1 MGAPERIPDRRLDS
15 WKAIAA
21 FLGRDERTVRR
32 WEKENALPIHRVP
45 GGSKGRV
52 FAYETELA
60 EWLAT
65 PRAADQIAP
74 AVPRLQAVAPP
85 ASRPQPSASFSNLG
99 KWLIACAVLGA
110 LAFGVIRYRHTHN
123 SLDEPHTPTAAAQD
137 FYLKGRYFWNK
148 RTPDDLNRAV
158 DLFTQAI
165 VQDPNYASAY
175 VGLADSYNLLREY
188 SVMPATEAFPRARS
202 AAQKAVDLD
211 PRSADA
217 HTSLAFALFWGSL
230 DVAGAENHFKQALEL
245 DPNNTRSHH
254 WYATFLAEL
263 GRWPEALDQIER
275 ARQLD
280 PSSSAILA
288 DKGFILDYSGDH
300 QQALQLLKQLEAAE
314 PDFISPHRYLADLY
328 FSAAEIAPYL
338 KEAETVAHLQH
349 DANADLVLA
358 AMKKGLAAR
367 GKLGLLES
375 RLHAD
380 QQLYD
385 QGLSSDL
392 TLAADYSLLNDRDDA
407 LHHLNTACD
416 KHEWDVSTL
425 LIARAFNN
433 VRHDPAF
440 QDALRRVGLVP
451 APAR

>member
-45 GGSKGRV
+45 GGSRRRV
-52 FAYETELA
+52 FAYENELA
-60 EWLAT
+60 AWLAA
-65 PRAADQIAP
+65 PKVAAQVGSA
-74 AVPRLQAVAPP
+74 APRLQAVARPVP
-85 ASRPQPSASFSNLG
+85 RPQPSLSLSNVG
-99 KWLIACAVLGA
+99 KWLFACAVLGA
-110 LAFGVIRYRHTHN
+110 LAFGVIRYRHTHS
-123 SLDEPHTPTAAAQD
+123 SLVEPHVPTAAAQD
-137 FYLKGRYFWNK
+137 FYLKGRYYWNK

-165 VQDPNYASAY
+165 VQDPDYASAY

-188 SVMPATEAFPRARS
+188 SVMPASEAFPRARS

-217 HTSLAFALFWGSL
+217 HISLAFALFWGSL

-288 DKGFILDYSGDH
+288 DKGFILEYSGDH
-300 QQALQLLKQLEAAE
+300 QHALQLLKQLETAE

-328 FSAAEIAPYL
+328 FSGGEDALYL
-338 KEAETVAHLQH
+338 TEAEAVSHLQH

-358 AMKKGLAAR
+358 AMKKGFSVR
-367 GKLGLLES
+367 GRTGLIQGK
-375 RLHAD
+375 LHAD

-385 QGLSSDL
+385 QGLASDL

-407 LHHLNTACD
+407 LRHLNAAGD
-416 KHEWDVSTL
+416 KHEWDLSTL
-425 LIARAFNN
+425 LIARSFDN

-440 QDALRRVGLVP
+440 QEVLHRVGLVS
-451 APAR
+451 ATH

>member
-1 MGAPERIPDRRLDS
+1 MGAPERISDRRLDS

-32 WEKENALPIHRVP
+32 WEKENALPVHRVP
-45 GGSKGRV
+45 GSSKGRV
-52 FAYETELA
+52 FAYENELS
-60 EWLAT
+60 EWLAA
-65 PRAADQIAP
+65 PRVGAQVVPP
-74 AVPRLQAVAPP
+74 APRLQAVAPP
-85 ASRPQPSASFSNLG
+85 ASRTQSSSSLSSLA
-99 KWLIACAVLGA
+99 KWLVPFA
-110 LAFGVIRYRHTHN
+110 LLSGCVFGLFRYRRAHS
-123 SLDEPHTPTAAAQD
+123 SLVEPHIPTAAAQD
-137 FYLKGRYFWNK
+137 FYLKGRYYWNK
-148 RTPDDLNRAV
+148 RTPGDLDRAV

-188 SVMPATEAFPRARS
+188 SVMPASEAFPRARS

-211 PRSADA
+211 PQSADA

-230 DVAGAENHFKQALEL
+230 DVPGAETHFKRALEL

-288 DKGFILDYSGDH
+288 DKGFILDHSGDH
-300 QQALQLLKQLEAAE
+300 QQALQLLRQLETAE
-314 PDFISPHRYLADLY
+314 PDFISPHRYLAELY
-328 FSAAEIAPYL
+328 FFADENTLYL
-338 KEAETVAHLQH
+338 TETETVARLQH
-349 DANADLVLA
+349 DANTDLVLA
-358 AMKKGLAAR
+358 AMKKGFSMHGR
-367 GKLGLLES
+367 PGLLQGKMQ
-375 RLHAD
+375 AD

-385 QGLSSDL
+385 QGLASDL
-392 TLAADYSLLNDRDDA
+392 TLAADYSLLNDRNDS
-407 LHHLNTACD
+407 LRHLNLACD
-416 KHEWDVSTL
+416 KHDLALSTL
-425 LIARAFNN
+425 LIARAFDN

-440 QDALRRVGLVP
+440 QGVLHRAGLVGATP
-451 APAR
+451 R